1 MCEKESFEKLTKT
14 FFNILRSTNYSVS
27 YIHTSVCQSLE
38 ESLRIETNC
47 VQSNMKVSNPFLSF
61 QLHDNRSPFLLFRK
75 SMTYVIIQSEGD
87 GGGGGKRGVMRHLPL
102 IIISIFI
109 NAAFHGQTTI
119 NIELIL
125 HKMDFSTVLFSLVP
139 KIHKQWYWI
148 ISLCFEQFLSTCGQT
163 LINIALILHVLRI
176 VVFFYH
182 IAKITKVLVLNFCFK
197 QFLSKG
203 IK

>member
-1 MCEKESFEKLTKT
+1 MHVIIITSFSFCIFKKIKTCKHHKIRNTNMCEKESFEKLTKT

-87 GGGGGKRGVMRHLPL
+87 GGGGGRV
-102 IIISIFI
+102 
-109 NAAFHGQTTI
+109 HGG
-119 NIELIL
+119 L
-125 HKMDFSTVLFSLVP
+125 
-139 KIHKQWYWI
+139 
-148 ISLCFEQFLSTCGQT
+148 G
-163 LINIALILHVLRI
+163 
-176 VVFFYH
+176 
-182 IAKITKVLVLNFCFK
+182 
-197 QFLSKG
+197 
-203 IK
+203 